1 MVTDVLIDS
10 ECSQAFNVTYSTGS
24 DFGST
29 NGIGYFEANG
39 SSWPFESGLIMTS
52 GDVINA
58 VGPETGVLG
67 DGTYDWPG
75 DADLESVIPG
85 LNAGDTNNASILE
98 FDFVPVTD
106 FMSFDFI
113 FAAEEYLSLIH
124 ISEPTRPY

>member
-1 MVTDVLIDS
+1 M
-10 ECSQAFNVTYSTGS
+10 
-24 DFGST
+24 
-29 NGIGYFEANG
+29 
-39 SSWPFESGLIMTS
+39 
-52 GDVINA
+52 INA

-113 FAAEEYLSLIH
+113 FAAEEYAKKRLRIIPRIVRYIAYAIGILCSGYVVNLIVNDFP
-124 ISEPTRPY
+124 S